1 MIFVKQVGLQFG
13 SQVVFDDISCTITK
27 EDKIGLVGRN
37 GTGKS
42 TFLKVLD
49 GSIGLD
55 RGSIEMQRGSKIAYM
70 PQEMVIQSSKNVL
83 DETLSALQHLYSMEQ
98 EKNKLFEKIQHD
110 PTEHDM
116 IRYAELEHELIEQNF
131 EYKKVQAQ
139 KMLTGLGFDDAKQKM
154 SVDQLSV
161 GWRMRIVLAKL
172 LLQDAD
178 FYLFDEPTNH
188 LDLSAKNWFLNFLKN
203 GDFGYML
210 VCHDRYFLDK
220 ACEKTFEL
228 SMGNL
233 TVYYG
238 NYSYYVEQKRI
249 RTEFLEQAYEQQQRE
264 IKQKEDTI
272 NRFRASA
279 TKSAMAQSMIKA
291 LDKIERIKIEPKIKT
306 ISLKLAPPTRSGQYV
321 LTVKDVA
328 FGFTKQL
335 FKNVSFEVQ
344 RGEKVALIAPN
355 GTGKTTL
362 FNLIAEKLRLQHGS
376 IELGHQV
383 VTALFDQDQEKV
395 LDPKKTIFEE
405 VVASCPQ
412 ATEAQIR
419 MILGAFLFS
428 GDDVHKLTKVLS
440 GGERN
445 RVAMSKIILSK
456 ANFFLLDEPTNHL
469 DIESKEVILQAL
481 KNFEGTI
488 LFVSHDQDFVNKL
501 STKIIELDTNGV
513 TPYFGNYDAYLETKN
528 TVSKMRDQGS
538 DQTATLKNTTAS
550 NKPESKKELY
560 ELSKKFRNLENKIKQ
575 LEQKQPE
582 ISNKMGM
589 VAYGSDEYHQ
599 LNQELDKVKKSLQA
613 TTKEWEEV
621 AIKLDRDVS

>member
-1 MIFVKQVGLQFG
+1 MIFVKQIGLQFG
-13 SQVVFDDISCTITK
+13 SQVVFDDISCTIMK
-27 EDKIGLVGRN
+27 EDRVGLVGRN

-49 GSIGLD
+49 GLIGID
-55 RGSIEMQRGSKIAYM
+55 RGTIEIQRGAKIAYM
-70 PQEMVIQSSKNVL
+70 PQEMVIKSDKNVL
-83 DETLSALQHLYSMEQ
+83 DETLSALERLYNMEQ
-98 EKNKLFEKIQHD
+98 EKNKLFAKIQDD

-116 IRYAELEHELIEQNF
+116 IRYAELEHELMEQNF

-139 KMLTGLGFDDAKQKM
+139 KMLIGLGFDEAKQKM

-220 ACEKTFEL
+220 ACNKTFEL

-238 NYSYYVEQKRI
+238 NYSYFVEQKRI

-306 ISLKLAPPTRSGQYV
+306 ISLKLAPPARSGQYV
-321 LTVKDVA
+321 LTVKDVS

-335 FKNVSFEVQ
+335 FKNVSFEIQ

-355 GTGKTTL
+355 GTGKSTL
-362 FNLIAEKLRLQHGS
+362 FNLIAEKLKLTHGS

-383 VTALFDQDQEKV
+383 ITSLFDQDQEKV

-405 VVASCPQ
+405 VVSSCPQ

-419 MILGAFLFS
+419 TVLGAFLFS

-481 KNFEGTI
+481 KNYEGTI

-501 STKIIELDTNGV
+501 STKIIELDVNGV
-513 TPYFGNYDAYLETKN
+513 TPYFGNYDNYLDTKN
-528 TVSKMRDQGS
+528 AVFKMRGQDSVTQSEKKESTG
-538 DQTATLKNTTAS
+538 S
-550 NKPESKKELY
+550 NKPESKKEQY

-575 LEQKQPE
+575 LEQKKPE
-582 ISNKMGM
+582 ILNKMGL
-589 VAYGSDEYHQ
+589 VAYGSDEYQ
-599 LNQELDKVKKSLQA
+599 VLNQELDKVKKTLEVA
-613 TTKEWEEV
+613 GKEWEEV
-621 AIKLDRDVS
+621 ARKLDRDIS

>member
-1 MIFVKQVGLQFG
+1 MIFVKQIGLQFG
-13 SQVVFDDISCTITK
+13 SQVVFDDISCTVMK
-27 EDKIGLVGRN
+27 EDRIGLVGRN

-49 GSIGLD
+49 GLIGID
-55 RGSIEMQRGSKIAYM
+55 RGTIEIQRGAKIAYM
-70 PQEMVIQSSKNVL
+70 PQEMVIKSDKNVL
-83 DETLSALQHLYSMEQ
+83 DETLSALEHLYNMEQ
-98 EKNKLFEKIQHD
+98 EKNKLFAKIQDD

-139 KMLTGLGFDDAKQKM
+139 KMLSGLGFDDAKQQM

-238 NYSYYVEQKRI
+238 NYSYFVEQKRI

-291 LDKIERIKIEPKIKT
+291 LDKVERIKIEPKIKT
-306 ISLKLAPPTRSGQYV
+306 ISLKLAPPARSGQYV
-321 LTVKDVA
+321 LTVRDVA

-335 FKNVSFEVQ
+335 FKNVSFEIV

-362 FNLIAEKLRLQHGS
+362 FNLIAEKLRLQHGT

-383 VTALFDQDQEKV
+383 MTALFDQDQEKV
-395 LDPKKTIFEE
+395 LDPKKTIYEE
-405 VVASCPQ
+405 VIASCPQ
-412 ATEAQIR
+412 APESQIR
-419 MILGAFLFS
+419 TVLGAFLFS

-481 KNFEGTI
+481 KNYEGTI

-501 STKIIELDTNGV
+501 ATKIIELDVNGV
-513 TPYFGNYDAYLETKN
+513 TPYFGNYDNYLDTKN
-528 TVSKMRDQGS
+528 AVAKMRGQDSGDQVV
-538 DQTATLKNTTAS
+538 KKTTTSS
-550 NKPESKKELY
+550 NKPESKKEQY

-575 LEQKQPE
+575 LEQKKPE
-582 ISNKMGM
+582 ILNKMGL
-589 VAYGSDEYHQ
+589 VAYGSDEYHA
-599 LNQELDKVKKSLQA
+599 LNQELDKVKKSLEVA
-613 TTKEWEEV
+613 GKEWEEV
-621 AIKLDRDVS
+621 AVKLDRDIS

>member
-13 SQVVFDDISCTITK
+13 SQIVFDDISCTIIK
-27 EDKIGLVGRN
+27 QDRVGLVGRN

-49 GSIGLD
+49 GLIGLD
-55 RGSIEMQRGSKIAYM
+55 RGSIEIQRGVKIAYM
-70 PQEMVIQSSKNVL
+70 PQEVVIASDKTVL
-83 DETLSALQHLYSMEQ
+83 DETLSALADLYAMEQ
-98 EKNKLFEKIQHD
+98 EKNNLFEKIQHD
-110 PTEHDM
+110 ATEHDM
-116 IRYAELEHELIEQNF
+116 IRYAELEHELLEQNF
-131 EYKKVQAQ
+131 EFKKVQAQ
-139 KMLTGLGFDDAKQKM
+139 KMLAGLGFDETKQKM
-154 SVDQLSV
+154 GVDQLSV

-188 LDLSAKNWFLNFLKN
+188 LDISAKNWFLNFLKSGN
-203 GDFGYML
+203 FGYML

-220 ACEKTFEL
+220 ACNKTFEL

-238 NYSYYVEQKRI
+238 NYSYFVEQKRI

-306 ISLKLAPPTRSGQYV
+306 ISLKLAPPARSGQYV
-321 LTVKDVA
+321 LTVRDIA

-335 FKNVSFEVQ
+335 FKNVSFEIQ

-362 FNLIAEKLRLQHGS
+362 FNLIAGKLKLQHGS
-376 IELGHQV
+376 VELGHQV
-383 VTALFDQDQEKV
+383 VTSLFDQDQEKV

-405 VVASCPQ
+405 VVAACPQ
-412 ATEAQIR
+412 APESQIR
-419 MILGAFLFS
+419 AVLGAFLFS

-501 STKIIELDTNGV
+501 ATKIIELDAHGV
-513 TPYFGNYDAYLETKN
+513 APYFGNYDAYLDTKN
-528 TVSKMRDQGS
+528 AVAKMKGQD
-538 DQTATLKNTTAS
+538 AVPVVEVKTTAS
-550 NKPESKKELY
+550 VAPVISKKEQY
-560 ELSKKFRNLENKIKQ
+560 ELSKKFRNLENKITQ
-575 LEQKQPE
+575 LEQKKVK
-582 ISNKMGM
+582 ILNNMGL
-589 VAYGSDEYHQ
+589 VVYGSDQYVQ
-599 LNQELDKVKKSLQA
+599 LGQELEKLKKNVEVA
-613 TTKEWEEV
+613 TKEWEEI
-621 AIKLDRDVS
+621 AIKLDRDIS

>member
-1 MIFVKQVGLQFG
+1 MIFVKQIGLQFG
-13 SQVVFDDISCTITK
+13 GQIVFDDISCTISK
-27 EDKIGLVGRN
+27 QDRVGLVGRN

-42 TFLKVLD
+42 TFLKVVD
-49 GSIGLD
+49 GLIGID
-55 RGSIEMQRGSKIAYM
+55 RGAIEIQKGFKIAYM
-70 PQEMVIQSSKNVL
+70 PQEVVMHSDKNVF
-83 DETLSALQHLYSMEQ
+83 DETLSALGNLYEMDQ
-98 EKNKLFEKIQHD
+98 EKDMLFAKIAHD
-110 PTEHDM
+110 PTERDM
-116 IRYAELEHELIEQNF
+116 IRYAELEHELMDQNYEF
-131 EYKKVQAQ
+131 KKVQAQ
-139 KMLTGLGFDDAKQKM
+139 KMLIGLGFDSVKQKM
-154 SVDQLSV
+154 GVDQLSV
-161 GWRMRIVLAKL
+161 GWRMRVILAKL

-188 LDLSAKNWFLNFLKN
+188 LDLSAKNWFLNFLQN
-203 GDFGYML
+203 GDFGYLL

-238 NYSYYVEQKRI
+238 NYSYFVEQKRI
-249 RTEFLEQAYEQQQRE
+249 RTEFLHQAYEQQQRE

-291 LDKIERIKIEPKIKT
+291 LDKIERIKIEPKPKT
-306 ISLKLAPPTRSGQYV
+306 MTLKLAEPARSGQYV

-335 FKNVSFEVQ
+335 FKNVSFEIQ

-362 FNLIAEKLRLQHGS
+362 FNLIAEKLKLQQGS
-376 IELGHQV
+376 IEHGHNV
-383 VTALFDQDQEKV
+383 ITSLFDQDQERV

-405 VVASCPQ
+405 VVASCPN
-412 ATEAQIR
+412 ALESHIR
-419 MILGAFLFS
+419 AILGAFLFS
-428 GDDVHKLTKVLS
+428 GDDINKLTKVLS

-445 RVAMSKIILSK
+445 RVAMAKIILSK

-469 DIESKEVILQAL
+469 DIESKEIILQAL

-488 LFVSHDQDFVNKL
+488 LFVSHDQDFVNRL
-501 STKIIELDTNGV
+501 ATKIVELDQEGV
-513 TPYFGNYDAYLETKN
+513 TSYFGNYDSYLDTKN
-528 TVSKMRDQGS
+528 AVQKSRGKIVDSSTERKGAVSNAPTV
-538 DQTATLKNTTAS
+538 
-550 NKPESKKELY
+550 SKKELY
-560 ELSKKFRNLENKIKQ
+560 ELQKKFRNLENKIKQ
-575 LEQKQPE
+575 LEQKKPE
-582 ISNKMGM
+582 LLNQMGM
-589 VAYGSDEYHQ
+589 VEYGSEKYVQ
-599 LNQELDKVKKSLQA
+599 FNQELDKVKKTLET

-621 AIKLDRDVS
+621 AKKLDRDIS